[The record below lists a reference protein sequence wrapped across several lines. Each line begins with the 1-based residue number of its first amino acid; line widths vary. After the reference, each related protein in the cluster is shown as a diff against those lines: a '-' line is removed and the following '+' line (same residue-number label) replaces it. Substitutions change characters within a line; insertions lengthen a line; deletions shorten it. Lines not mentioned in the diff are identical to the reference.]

1 MSLWTPD
8 GERAVGREP
17 ATRDAAPAAAARPQ
31 LPPEIE
37 AELAALGPEERAQAE
52 AMLAEMAE
60 TQERLAQ
67 TPASDVIANHLM
79 GFYELAA
86 IHLQQDPPHFAE
98 ASVAIDGLRLVLD
111 GLGDRL
117 GEHAVVLTQ
126 ALQQIQMAFVSLK
139 AEFVEPEVLGD
150 LP

>member
-8 GERAVGREP
+8 GERAVNREP
-17 ATRDAAPAAAARPQ
+17 AVTPAARPATGTTGASRPP
-31 LPPEIE
+31 LPPELE

-52 AMLAEMAE
+52 EMLAEMAD

-67 TPASDVIANHLM
+67 TPAADVIANHLM

-111 GLGDRL
+111 GLGERL
-117 GEHAVVLTQ
+117 GEHGVVLTQ

-139 AEFVEPEVLGD
+139 QEFAEPEA
-150 LP
+150 